1 MPTSRPPSSCVTF
14 RAVSPGTALGA
25 ARGQVPDA
33 SLCSRPGR
41 GPSSPTVRI
50 GAGGVHCTGDGGPIT
65 TSEPG
70 FWAEA
75 QPASPARP

>member
-50 GAGGVHCTGDGGPIT
+50 GAGGSALHRRWVADNHLR
-65 TSEPG
+65 
-70 FWAEA
+70 
-75 QPASPARP
+75 ARLLG